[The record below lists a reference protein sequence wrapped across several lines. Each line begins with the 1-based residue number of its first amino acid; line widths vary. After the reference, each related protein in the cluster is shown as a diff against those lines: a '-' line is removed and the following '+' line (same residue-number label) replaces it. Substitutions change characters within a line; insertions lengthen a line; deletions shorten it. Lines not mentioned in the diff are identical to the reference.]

1 MKFCGWTLFKICEAG
16 FDCKSRTLTHFIA
29 FEEHFGG
36 QVSRKTSA
44 RREVPCWRLYTAI
57 LGVYEE
63 NQLQFSNSI
72 KNKGYCQSIEQRNI
86 SFQNDISLKAMRLGV
101 LWWEKLK
108 IHERQGRIVSLDQ
121 LMGVGE
127 QLLLIFSSCL
137 LAGRVKKLQ
146 MFINFCLKV
155 DYSANL
161 NHSKSTWRHYLSSCE
176 MFKIVTDI
184 KSSVPRNQEIKAAVI
199 LITLCLTSWH
209 YVIAWN
215 SKWRRIWHKYVTCNQ
230 RNVKNL
236 AESASTC
243 FLAMLRNW

>member
-1 MKFCGWTLFKICEAG
+1 
-16 FDCKSRTLTHFIA
+16 
-29 FEEHFGG
+29 
-36 QVSRKTSA
+36 
-44 RREVPCWRLYTAI
+44 
-57 LGVYEE
+57 
-63 NQLQFSNSI
+63 
-72 KNKGYCQSIEQRNI
+72 
-86 SFQNDISLKAMRLGV
+86 MRLGV

-127 QLLLIFSSCL
+127 QLLIFSSCL

-176 MFKIVTDI
+176 MLKIVTWHQKLSAA
-184 KSSVPRNQEIKAAVI
+184 KSREAAVI
-199 LITLCLTSWH
+199 LVTLCLTSWY

-215 SKWRRIWHKYVTCNQ
+215 SKWRRIWHKYVTNQ

-243 FLAMLRNW
+243 LVALYEIGNCALKNRLHSPLSNAITIIESVRNLRCLAVWRELCTYATFDRCELLKRTWRLSVARVHVFVPKTSQGFRYLSVLAWFHGHT